1 MRDFRDCVAV
11 VTGAGSG
18 IGRALAIN
26 LAGRG
31 AHLAISDINQGGLDE
46 TLSQL
51 AMFDVTIKADQLDV
65 TDRDAVFAYADAVQA
80 HFGRVNL
87 VINNAGAALNGEFR
101 VMPMDDF
108 IWQMDVNFWGVAH
121 GTKAFL
127 PHLEN
132 ADWGHIT
139 NISSIFGI
147 IASPGNSAYNA
158 SKFAVRGMTE
168 CLRMELD
175 MAESSVS
182 ATSVHP
188 GGIKTN
194 IARSARVILSN
205 DPDAKTKDELADQFD
220 TIARTTPEKAAEIIL
235 RGTAKNKKRVLV
247 GFDAWVIDKVQRLF
261 PTRYV
266 WILTKLFGVGDD

>member
-1 MRDFRDCVAV
+1 MAV